1 MNRLKLTWETLRDVT
16 FKKKW
21 YAEESIYMLHPTFG
35 PSVQKLKNQQV
46 SITGYI
52 LPIDLEANLYVLSAF
67 PFSACFFCGGA
78 GPETVMTLNFKKKD
92 GKKFK
97 TDERLTFTG
106 TLKLNADDIY
116 QMNYILDG
124 AEIGIKTESNQIP
137 ISRQTPEIK
146 KSTKSHWCQNLP
158 AQVHELIYT
167 QTWECPACP
176 HLDENTKHCFTQQP
190 EMLR

>member
-1 MNRLKLTWETLRDVT
+1 MKSLRIITLLFVFTSLLAFTPPANPVKVTWETLRDVT

-35 PSVQKLKNQQV
+35 PNVQKLKNQQV
-46 SITGYI
+46 TITGYI
-52 LPIDLEANLYVLSAF
+52 LPVDLDANLYVLSAF

-92 GKKFK
+92 GRKFK
-97 TDERLTFTG
+97 TDERLTFVG

-124 AEIGIKTESNQIP
+124 AEITE
-137 ISRQTPEIK
+137 
-146 KSTKSHWCQNLP
+146 
-158 AQVHELIYT
+158 
-167 QTWECPACP
+167 
-176 HLDENTKHCFTQQP
+176 
-190 EMLR
+190 

>member
-1 MNRLKLTWETLRDVT
+1 MRSIRIVIVLLLATSLFSFAPSANPVKLTWEILRDVT

-46 SITGYI
+46 TITGYI
-52 LPIDLEANLYVLSAF
+52 LPVDLDANLYVLSAF

-78 GPETVMTLNFKKKD
+78 GPETVMTLNFKKNSR
-92 GKKFK
+92 KFK
-97 TDERLTFTG
+97 TDERLTLVG

-124 AEIGIKTESNQIP
+124 AEIAE
-137 ISRQTPEIK
+137 
-146 KSTKSHWCQNLP
+146 
-158 AQVHELIYT
+158 
-167 QTWECPACP
+167 
-176 HLDENTKHCFTQQP
+176 
-190 EMLR
+190 

>member
-1 MNRLKLTWETLRDVT
+1 MKSFKVALFFLFISLSLAFKPAIEPVKVTWEILRDVT

-21 YAEESIYMLHPTFG
+21 YPEESIYMLHPTFG

-52 LPIDLEANLYVLSAF
+52 LPVDLDANLYVLSAF

-92 GKKFK
+92 GRKFK

-124 AEIGIKTESNQIP
+124 AEIAN
-137 ISRQTPEIK
+137 
-146 KSTKSHWCQNLP
+146 
-158 AQVHELIYT
+158 
-167 QTWECPACP
+167 
-176 HLDENTKHCFTQQP
+176 
-190 EMLR
+190 

>member
-1 MNRLKLTWETLRDVT
+1 MRSFRIAILILLATTLFSFSPTVNPVKLTWEILRDVT

-46 SITGYI
+46 TITGYV
-52 LPIDLEANLYVLSAF
+52 LPVDLDANLYVLSAF

-78 GPETVMTLNFKKKD
+78 GPETVMTLNFKKNTR
-92 GKKFK
+92 KFK
-97 TDERLTFTG
+97 TDERLTFVG

-124 AEIGIKTESNQIP
+124 AEIAE
-137 ISRQTPEIK
+137 
-146 KSTKSHWCQNLP
+146 
-158 AQVHELIYT
+158 
-167 QTWECPACP
+167 
-176 HLDENTKHCFTQQP
+176 
-190 EMLR
+190 

>member
-1 MNRLKLTWETLRDVT
+1 MRFFRYISLVVLVTSLFSFAPIGTPVKLTWETLRDVT

-35 PSVQKLKNQQV
+35 PSVEKLKNQQV

-52 LPIDLEANLYVLSAF
+52 LPVDLDANLYVLSAF

-78 GPETVMTLNFKKKD
+78 GPETVMTLNFKKNSR
-92 GKKFK
+92 KFK
-97 TDERLTFTG
+97 TDERLTLVG

-124 AEIGIKTESNQIP
+124 AEI
-137 ISRQTPEIK
+137 
-146 KSTKSHWCQNLP
+146 
-158 AQVHELIYT
+158 A
-167 QTWECPACP
+167 
-176 HLDENTKHCFTQQP
+176 D
-190 EMLR
+190 